1 MRQFI
6 IHQPNQKI
14 RVCIQNRERELKQ
27 NSAFNQTKTNYCD
40 PC

>member
-6 IHQPNQKI
+6 IHQPDQKI
-14 RVCIQNRERELKQ
+14 RFCIQKGESKRKQ
-27 NSAFNQTKTNYCD
+27 NSAVNQPKTNYCD